1 MQIRSIKKKEQERA
15 IFIISQSFFYT
26 CESERKLLENDK
38 FRYEEFI
45 GAFTDDN
52 KMAAVLQCEP
62 HYMWLNGKSV
72 KSGGIANV
80 STLPEHRQGG
90 MVRNMMK
97 KICNTM
103 YDNGC
108 TMSYLYPFSY
118 EYYRKFGYEMCNE
131 MLRIEA
137 SPDDI
142 GDLPFIGK
150 AKQFEHGEEGTDP
163 SDIIEIYTEF
173 SSRYNIMLD
182 RDAWQWERK
191 LEHDPVLSNIR
202 TYIIYDENSIAC
214 AYFTYTYKREGYSSE
229 LNITDIAW
237 KNSES
242 KYQLFAFLKRFS
254 GNVKKMKF
262 HVPPEMV
269 MSYIWPEPK
278 KCEVFYEHSGM
289 ARVINAKAALETIFL
304 KKDESFTIKINDSF
318 MEQNNK
324 SYKVYDKDSETHV
337 QEYDGECDIE
347 CSVQALAQILTG
359 FASLETAQSRSDVKI
374 AANKET
380 LLEAFPKKMVYI
392 ADFF

>member
-1 MQIRSIKKKEQERA
+1 MNIRPIEKSEQERA

-38 FRYEEFI
+38 FRYEEFL
-45 GAFTDDN
+45 GAFAEDGS
-52 KMAAVLQCEP
+52 MAAVLQCEP

-90 MVRNMMK
+90 MVRHMMK
-97 KICNTM
+97 KICDKM
-103 YDNGC
+103 YDDGC
-108 TMSYLYPFSY
+108 AMSYLYPFSY

-142 GDLPFIGK
+142 GDLPFVGS
-150 AKQFEHGEEGTDP
+150 AVQFEHGENGTDP
-163 SDIIEIYTEF
+163 ADIIDIYTEF

-202 TYIIYDENSIAC
+202 TYIIYDENESAC

-242 KYQLFAFLKRFS
+242 MYQLFAFLKRFS
-254 GNVKKMKF
+254 GNVKKLKF

-269 MSYIWPEPK
+269 MSYIWPEPNA
-278 KCEVFYEHSGM
+278 CEVFYEHSGM
-289 ARVINAKAALETIFL
+289 ARVINAKAALETVNL
-304 KKDESFTIKINDSF
+304 AGSESFTIKIDDAFMAQND
-318 MEQNNK
+318 K
-324 SYKVYDKDSETHV
+324 LYKVYEKGGETHAV
-337 QEYDGECDIE
+337 EHDGECDIE
-347 CSVQALAQILTG
+347 CSVQALSQLITG
-359 FASLETAQSRSDVKI
+359 FAG
-374 AANKET
+374 
-380 LLEAFPKKMVYI
+380 P
-392 ADFF
+392 